1 MWNRSII
8 GVTQTGRVGILGLR
22 YRGPRGLQLSDK
34 RPETSADIVSR
45 SKVLMG
51 GRGGVRAP
59 DKRGGYSVDLG
70 GHMAECDANYH
81 RLKRL
86 FPNLR
91 TSDSVDFALYLPS
104 FKADVV
110 FTVGDKGR
118 YTTVLHMAVRSDQK
132 WMGMA
137 TTPEMTIRVYH
148 DAQSAEVISYQ
159 NQNRFHGKYDY
170 PNTRMRQRDEK
181 VQVNRFLGEF
191 LTLCLTHGASNQPIS
206 F

>member
-45 SKVLMG
+45 SKVLLG
-51 GRGGVRAP
+51 AKGSRAP

-118 YTTVLHMAVRSDQK
+118 YTTVLHMAVRSDKK

-137 TTPEMTIRVYH
+137 TTPEMAIRVYH

-170 PNTRMRQRDEK
+170 PNARMRQRDEK

-206 F
+206 L